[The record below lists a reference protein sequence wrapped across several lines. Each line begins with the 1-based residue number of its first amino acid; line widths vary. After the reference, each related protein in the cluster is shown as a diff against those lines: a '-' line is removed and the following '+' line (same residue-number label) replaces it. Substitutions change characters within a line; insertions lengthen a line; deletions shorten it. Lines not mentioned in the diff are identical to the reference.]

1 MTYNSFVE
9 LLQNNKNAFY
19 VFDTTE
25 IKERIDFIRNHI
37 PESVDLCYAVKA
49 NTFVIKEMIDYV
61 DRFEICS
68 PGEYEICRTLGV
80 PANKMVI
87 SGVYKTPDFIEN
99 LIASDN
105 GDIIL
110 TVESMI
116 QFEHMKSVSEK
127 YKKRINILVR
137 LTNGS
142 QFGINSSDI
151 EKIIANR
158 DDYDYIDILGIQFF
172 SGTQKTSV
180 KKIKREISSVDLLL
194 NKLKDEYGY
203 IASEFEYGTG
213 FPVSY
218 FEGEDNIEK
227 EIFSEFSKSISEMSF
242 KTKIIIELGRSA
254 VASCGKYFTHIVDI
268 KCNKDQNYAI
278 IDGGMHHLVYYG
290 QYMAMKQPVLSVCGK
305 EHKVKLKSWNICGS
319 LCSMNDIIAKQVE
332 LPEIEK
338 GDVICF
344 EKTGAYCVTEG
355 ISLFLSRDI
364 PAVYLFDGKSKYK
377 CARNTVETVE
387 LNMPKY

>member
-1 MTYNSFVE
+1 MTYNSFEE
-9 LLQNNKNAFY
+9 LLQNNKSAFY

-25 IKERIDFIRNHI
+25 IKERIEYIRDHI
-37 PESVDLCYAVKA
+37 PESADLCYAVKA
-49 NTFVIKEMIDYV
+49 NTFVIKEMIEYV

-68 PGEYEICRTLGV
+68 PGEYEICRTLDV

-99 LIASDN
+99 LIVSDN

-116 QFEHMKSVSEK
+116 QFEHLKFVSEK
-127 YKKRINILVR
+127 HKKRIKILLR

-151 EKIIANR
+151 EIIIANR
-158 DDYDYIDILGIQFF
+158 DDYEFIDILGIQFF

-180 KKIKREISSVDLLL
+180 KKIKREISAVDLLL

-218 FEGEDNIEK
+218 FEGEESVEK
-227 EIFSEFSKSISEMSF
+227 EIFSEFSKAISEMSF
-242 KTKIIIELGRSA
+242 KTKTVIELGRSA
-254 VASCGKYFTHIVDI
+254 VASCGKYYTHIVDI
-268 KCNKDQNYAI
+268 KNNKEQNYAI

-290 QYMAMKQPVLSVCGK
+290 QYMAMKQPILSVYGK
-305 EHKVKLKSWNICGS
+305 EHQEKSKSWNICGS
-319 LCSMNDIIAKQVE
+319 LCSMNDIIAKQIE
-332 LPEIEK
+332 LPEIEIS
-338 GDVICF
+338 DVICF
-344 EKTGAYCVTEG
+344 EKAGAYCVTEG

-364 PAVYLFDGKSKYK
+364 PAVYLFDSELGYK
-377 CARNTVETVE
+377 CVRKAFETAV

>member
-1 MTYNSFVE
+1 M
-9 LLQNNKNAFY
+9 
-19 VFDTTE
+19 
-25 IKERIDFIRNHI
+25 
-37 PESVDLCYAVKA
+37 
-49 NTFVIKEMIDYV
+49 
-61 DRFEICS
+61 
-68 PGEYEICRTLGV
+68 
-80 PANKMVI
+80 
-87 SGVYKTPDFIEN
+87 
-99 LIASDN
+99 
-105 GDIIL
+105 
-110 TVESMI
+110 
-116 QFEHMKSVSEK
+116 
-127 YKKRINILVR
+127 
-137 LTNGS
+137 
-142 QFGINSSDI
+142 
-151 EKIIANR
+151 
-158 DDYDYIDILGIQFF
+158 
-172 SGTQKTSV
+172 
-180 KKIKREISSVDLLL
+180 
-194 NKLKDEYGY
+194 
-203 IASEFEYGTG
+203 
-213 FPVSY
+213 
-218 FEGEDNIEK
+218 
-227 EIFSEFSKSISEMSF
+227 ISEMSF

-305 EHKVKLKSWNICGS
+305 EHQVKLKSWNICGS